1 MARNLSKDGL
11 DLIKSFEGLSL
22 KAYKCVSTEKYYT
35 IGYGH
40 YGADVKAG
48 QTITKKQAE
57 ELLKQDVERFV
68 RHVNS
73 YMPRYNFNQNQFDAL
88 VSFAYNIGNINQLTA
103 SGTRSISQISA
114 SIPLYNKSGGRVLN
128 GLVKRRAK
136 ERALFNK
143 PTNEVPISPHKTNN
157 DIAREV
163 IQGKWGNNPER
174 KERLTKAGYDY
185 KTIQAIVNKML
196 KG

>member
-1 MARNLSKDGL
+1 MRNISQAGI

-57 ELLKQDVERFV
+57 DLLKQDVQRFV
-68 RHVNS
+68 NHVNN
-73 YMPRYNFNQNQFDAL
+73 YMSIYNFNQNQFDAL
-88 VSFAYNIGNINQLTA
+88 VSFAYNIGNIKQLTA

-128 GLVKRRAK
+128 GLVRRRKK
-136 ERALFNK
+136 EQELFNK
-143 PTNEVPISPHKTNN
+143 KATNDTTINVKSNEE
-157 DIAREV
+157 IAKEV

-174 KERLTKAGYDY
+174 KQRLTKAGYDY
-185 KTIQAIVNKML
+185 KSIQAIVNKML

>member
-1 MARNLSKDGL
+1 MRNISQAGI

-57 ELLKQDVERFV
+57 DLLKQDVQRFV
-68 RHVNS
+68 NHVNN
-73 YMPRYNFNQNQFDAL
+73 YMSIYNFNQNQFDAL
-88 VSFAYNIGNINQLTA
+88 VSFAYNIGNIKQLTA

-128 GLVKRRAK
+128 GLVRRRKK
-136 ERALFNK
+136 EQELFNK
-143 PTNEVPISPHKTNN
+143 KATVDTTINDKSNEE
-157 DIAREV
+157 IAKEV

-174 KERLTKAGYDY
+174 KQRLTKAGYDY
-185 KTIQAIVNKML
+185 KSIQAIVNKML

>member
-1 MARNLSKDGL
+1 MRNISQAGIE
-11 DLIKSFEGLSL
+11 LIKSFEGLSL

-57 ELLKQDVERFV
+57 DLLKQDVQRFV
-68 RHVNS
+68 NHVNK
-73 YMPRYNFNQNQFDAL
+73 YMCIYNFNQNQFDAL
-88 VSFAYNIGNINQLTA
+88 VSFAYNIGNIKQLTA

-128 GLVKRRAK
+128 GLVRRRKK
-136 ERALFNK
+136 EQELFNK
-143 PTNEVPISPHKTNN
+143 KATNDTTINGKSNEE
-157 DIAREV
+157 IAKEV

-174 KERLTKAGYDY
+174 KQRLTKAGYDY
-185 KTIQAIVNKML
+185 KSIQAIVNKML

>member
-1 MARNLSKDGL
+1 MRNISQAGI

-57 ELLKQDVERFV
+57 DLLKQDVQRFV
-68 RHVNS
+68 NHVNN
-73 YMPRYNFNQNQFDAL
+73 YMSIYNFNQNQFDAL
-88 VSFAYNIGNINQLTA
+88 VSFAYNIGNIKQLTA

-128 GLVKRRAK
+128 GLVRRRKK
-136 ERALFNK
+136 EQELFNK
-143 PTNEVPISPHKTNN
+143 KPTNDATINVKSNEE
-157 DIAREV
+157 IAKEV

-174 KERLTKAGYDY
+174 KQRLTKAGYDY
-185 KTIQAIVNKML
+185 KSIQAIVNKML

>member
-73 YMPRYNFNQNQFDAL
+73 YMSRYNFNQNQFDAL

-143 PTNEVPISPHKTNN
+143 STNEVPVTSQKTNN
-157 DIAREV
+157 EIAREV

-174 KERLTKAGYDY
+174 KERLTKGGYDY
-185 KTIQAIVNKML
+185 KSIQAIVNKML

>member
-103 SGTRSISQISA
+103 SGTRSILQISA

-143 PTNEVPISPHKTNN
+143 STNEVPVTSQKTNN
-157 DIAREV
+157 EIAREV

-185 KTIQAIVNKML
+185 KAIQAIVNKML

>member
-1 MARNLSKDGL
+1 MRNISQAGI

-22 KAYKCVSTEKYYT
+22 KAYKCVSTEKYYS

-57 ELLKQDVERFV
+57 DLLKQDVQRFV
-68 RHVNS
+68 NHVNN
-73 YMPRYNFNQNQFDAL
+73 YMSIYNFNQNQFDAL
-88 VSFAYNIGNINQLTA
+88 VSFAYNIGNIKQLTA

-128 GLVKRRAK
+128 GLVRRRKK
-136 ERALFNK
+136 EQELFNK
-143 PTNEVPISPHKTNN
+143 KATNDTTINGKSNEE
-157 DIAREV
+157 IAKEV

-174 KERLTKAGYDY
+174 KQRLTKAGYDY
-185 KTIQAIVNKML
+185 KSIQAIVNKML

>member
-1 MARNLSKDGL
+1 MRNISQAGI

-57 ELLKQDVERFV
+57 DLLKQDVQRFV
-68 RHVNS
+68 NHVNN
-73 YMPRYNFNQNQFDAL
+73 YMSIYNFNQNQFDAL
-88 VSFAYNIGNINQLTA
+88 VSFAYNIGNIKQLTA

-114 SIPLYNKSGGRVLN
+114 SIPLYNKSGGRVLK
-128 GLVKRRAK
+128 GLVRRRKK
-136 ERALFNK
+136 EQELFNK
-143 PTNEVPISPHKTNN
+143 KTTVDTTINGKSNEE
-157 DIAREV
+157 IAKEV

-174 KERLTKAGYDY
+174 KQRLTKAGYDY
-185 KTIQAIVNKML
+185 KSIQAIVNKML

>member
-1 MARNLSKDGL
+1 MRNISQTGI

-57 ELLKQDVERFV
+57 DLLKQDVQRFV
-68 RHVNS
+68 NHVNN
-73 YMPRYNFNQNQFDAL
+73 YMSIYNFNQNQFDAL
-88 VSFAYNIGNINQLTA
+88 VSFAYNIGNIKQLTA

-128 GLVKRRAK
+128 GLVRRRKK
-136 ERALFNK
+136 EQELFNK
-143 PTNEVPISPHKTNN
+143 KATNDTTINGKSNEE
-157 DIAREV
+157 IAKEV

-174 KERLTKAGYDY
+174 KQRLTKAGYDY
-185 KTIQAIVNKML
+185 KSIQAIVNKML